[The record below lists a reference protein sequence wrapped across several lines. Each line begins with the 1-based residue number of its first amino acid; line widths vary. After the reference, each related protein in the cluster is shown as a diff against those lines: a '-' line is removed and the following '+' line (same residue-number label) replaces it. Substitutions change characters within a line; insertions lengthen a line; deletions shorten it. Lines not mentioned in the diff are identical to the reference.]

1 MEWVNDDSLCE
12 VEGQTRNDSSQ
23 SGDAPRDY
31 GKESPDKGCHED
43 DEHRADLSS
52 RTVTRAL
59 QRDKGKM

>member
-1 MEWVNDDSLCE
+1 MELVNDDSLCE
-12 VEGQTRNDSSQ
+12 VEGRTRNDSSQ

-52 RTVTRAL
+52 RTVT
-59 QRDKGKM
+59 